1 MFSYK
6 IATLIPSYRLTVRT
20 LDFHSKDVGSI
31 PASLIINSIT
41 TSTKNFILNSSNNR
55 PTSKSG
61 AVSYSYISLFNP
73 SSIKNITLYHRNV
86 NINNTAK
93 SFRSSFRN
101 YKILVK
107 QSYLMS
113 AWFYYYSNNT
123 LRTKKVKGFVTLPC
137 RQSKHTATKAPMA
150 HKTYSQEQFLIKYYF
165 LVFTMESNSFSQKST
180 NSINKSLLIA
190 NQFHKLP
197 NFNATNLFVIYKVR
211 SWFNS
216 SDKTFFNLKK
226 F

>member
-1 MFSYK
+1 
-6 IATLIPSYRLTVRT
+6 LIM
-20 LDFHSKDVGSI
+20 
-31 PASLIINSIT
+31 NSMT
-41 TSTKNFILNSSNNR
+41 TPIKNFMIKKSSNNAV
-55 PTSKSG
+55 SKTG

-73 SSIKNITLYHRNV
+73 SSIKNITLYHRNINV
-86 NINNTAK
+86 NNSAK

-150 HKTYSQEQFLIKYYF
+150 HKTYSQEQFIIKYYF
-165 LVFTMESNSFSQKST
+165 LVFTMEYNSFSTDHT

-197 NFNATNLFVIYKVR
+197 NFNATNLFIIYKVR

>member
-1 MFSYK
+1 M
-6 IATLIPSYRLTVRT
+6 
-20 LDFHSKDVGSI
+20 
-31 PASLIINSIT
+31 T
-41 TSTKNFILNSSNNR
+41 TPYKNFLINQSTTKSNS
-55 PTSKSG
+55 KKE
-61 AVSYSYISLFNP
+61 AISYSYISLFNP
-73 SSIKNITLYHRNV
+73 SSIKNITLYHRNINV
-86 NINNTAK
+86 NNTAK

-165 LVFTMESNSFSQKST
+165 LVFTIESNSLSRKNTS
-180 NSINKSLLIA
+180 SINKALLIA

-197 NFNATNLFVIYKVR
+197 NFNATNLFMIYKVR
-211 SWFNS
+211 SWLNS
-216 SDKTFFNLKK
+216 SDDSYFNLKK

>member
-1 MFSYK
+1 M
-6 IATLIPSYRLTVRT
+6 PSYRLTVRT

-31 PASLIINSIT
+31 PASLNINGLTPLAKDLIFKKQT
-41 TSTKNFILNSSNNR
+41 TTLKVKKPQAL
-55 PTSKSG
+55 
-61 AVSYSYISLFNP
+61 SYSYISLFNP
-73 SSIKNITLYHRNV
+73 SSIKNITLYQRNINV
-86 NINNTAK
+86 NNVAK

-137 RQSKHTATKAPMA
+137 RQSKHTALKAPMA
-150 HKTYSQEQFLIKYYF
+150 HKTYSQEQFVIKYYF
-165 LVFTMESNSFSQKST
+165 LVFTMHSVEPSAANS
-180 NSINKSLLIA
+180 NSINSALLAA

-211 SWFNS
+211 SWFSTSDNS
-216 SDKTFFNLKK
+216 YFNFKK
-226 F
+226 L

>member
-1 MFSYK
+1 M
-6 IATLIPSYRLTVRT
+6 PSYRLTVRT

-31 PASLIINSIT
+31 PASLNINGLTPLAKDFIFKKQT
-41 TSTKNFILNSSNNR
+41 TALKVK
-55 PTSKSG
+55 KSQ
-61 AVSYSYISLFNP
+61 ALSYSYISLFNP
-73 SSIKNITLYHRNV
+73 SSIKNITLYQRNINV
-86 NINNTAK
+86 NNVAK

-137 RQSKHTATKAPMA
+137 RQSKHTALKAPMA
-150 HKTYSQEQFLIKYYF
+150 HKTYSQEQFVIKYYF
-165 LVFTMESNSFSQKST
+165 LVFTMHSVEPSAANN
-180 NSINKSLLIA
+180 NSINSALLAA

-211 SWFNS
+211 SWFNT
-216 SDKTFFNLKK
+216 SDNSYFNFKK
-226 F
+226 L